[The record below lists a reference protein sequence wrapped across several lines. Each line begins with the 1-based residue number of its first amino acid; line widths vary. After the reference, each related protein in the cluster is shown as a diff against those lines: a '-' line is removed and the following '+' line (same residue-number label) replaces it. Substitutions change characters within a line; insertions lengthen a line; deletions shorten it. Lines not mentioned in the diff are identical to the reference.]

1 MFGIGFNELL
11 LIAVLALVVLGPER
25 LPGVARIV
33 GAMAR
38 RARSVWADVQAD
50 VTREL
55 EMQSIRDDIA
65 NVAAGVQATV
75 TPLVEDIQSTVENV
89 RASNTVFWNEASDMS
104 QAWQSAATAKLAATE
119 NVMSPV
125 VKDDGMAKEY
135 REAPTELAQA
145 LRELA
150 FAADGI
156 RNTTVDACDELRAA
170 VADVRSAAMRIES
183 LNSAITVPATIR

>member
-11 LIAVLALVVLGPER
+11 LIAVLALIVLGPER
-25 LPGVARIV
+25 LPGVARTV

-65 NVAAGVQATV
+65 NVATGVQATV

>member
-11 LIAVLALVVLGPER
+11 LIAVLALIVLGPER
-25 LPGVARIV
+25 LPGVARTV

-55 EMQSIRDDIA
+55 EMQSIKDDIA
-65 NVAAGVQATV
+65 NVATGVQATV

-125 VKDDGMAKEY
+125 VKDDGMV
-135 REAPTELAQA
+135 LSSIQ
-145 LRELA
+145 
-150 FAADGI
+150 
-156 RNTTVDACDELRAA
+156 N
-170 VADVRSAAMRIES
+170 
-183 LNSAITVPATIR
+183 

>member
-11 LIAVLALVVLGPER
+11 LIAVLALIVLGPER
-25 LPGVARIV
+25 LPGVARTV

-55 EMQSIRDDIA
+55 EMQSIKDDIA
-65 NVAAGVQATV
+65 NVATGVQATV

-104 QAWQSAATAKLAATE
+104 QAWQSAATAKLVATE

>member
-11 LIAVLALVVLGPER
+11 LIAVLALIVLGPER
-25 LPGVARIV
+25 LPGVARTV

-55 EMQSIRDDIA
+55 EMQSIKDDIA
-65 NVAAGVQATV
+65 NVATGVQATV

>member
-11 LIAVLALVVLGPER
+11 LIAVLALIVLGPER
-25 LPGVARIV
+25 LPGVARTV

-55 EMQSIRDDIA
+55 EMQSIKDDIA
-65 NVAAGVQATV
+65 DVATGIRATV
-75 TPLVEDIQSTVENV
+75 TPLVEDIHSTAESV
-89 RASNTVFWNEASDMS
+89 RASKTVFWNEASDMS

-119 NVMSPV
+119 TVMPLMAG
-125 VKDDGMAKEY
+125 DDGMAKEY
-135 REAPTELAQA
+135 REPPTELAQA